1 MGFLKKL
8 SSGLSKTRASFTG
21 NLKNIFSG
29 RVDEEFFEELE
40 ESLFSPILGSV
51 LPCNLAN
58 VYVSA
63 PGRIKSRK
71 ERPSGLP

>member
-40 ESLFSPILGSV
+40 ESLILAEYWGSV

-58 VYVSA
+58 VYSE
-63 PGRIKSRK
+63 PR
-71 ERPSGLP
+71 